1 MNRMNRTTIGA
12 LLMVAMALLLAGGV
26 VLAKNITCT
35 GGPCVGT
42 KKADIMIGSP
52 GTDQIKGRG
61 GADGINGFNGDD
73 TIDGGGGNDS
83 IGDQLGTVPD
93 VDHITGGKGNDV
105 INVREQDPSD
115 EPDFVDC
122 GPGTDTVFV
131 DANDTRLN
139 CEILNPK

>member
-1 MNRMNRTTIGA
+1 MNRMNRTTIVA
-12 LLMVAMALLLAGGV
+12 LLVVAVALLLGSGV

-42 KKADIMIGSP
+42 KKADIMIGSA

-93 VDHITGGKGNDV
+93 VDHITGGKGND
-105 INVREQDPSD
+105 IIDVREGDVND
-115 EPDFVDC
+115 TPDQVDC

-131 DANDTRLN
+131 DATDTRLN